1 MQGMQKHWTRYREQ
15 ELFKADSNFQ
25 QMMGAGWTA
34 FRLQRM
40 GEWNEENMA
49 KFPITTSIIKSL
61 NIPMI
66 LGRDY
71 PAGRKAAG
79 CPPSPFHHSSGVH
92 CTQQFELES
101 DSFRTNM
108 KVVLRGL

>member
-1 MQGMQKHWTRYREQ
+1 MLNMLVQ
-15 ELFKADSNFQ
+15 EEMKFKMELCEQ
-25 QMMGAGWTA
+25 QM
-34 FRLQRM
+34 
-40 GEWNEENMA
+40 EEVRGRREVE
-49 KFPITTSIIKSL
+49 ITYIKIIKSL
-61 NIPMI
+61 NISMI
-66 LGRDY
+66 SGRDY

-108 KVVLRGL
+108 KVVLRGLLRSSGVDFCLVCKHKRAN